1 MSRKYYNHKTF
12 TINDRIS
19 IDCSTQ
25 NTSYGFRHVADM
37 RIDNGAT
44 GEDWGAKHYDAK
56 RTYYN
61 RTWEAYEYQSLLEEC
76 ARKVDDPAD
85 REAIAKFAKEGKA
98 DTSDLKKISG
108 IMALGSI
115 FTEDQAGANDWKTR
129 MLRAGLEGRGLMMP
143 DDWDQLPEDEKTSRL
158 DKIIKVLG
166 E

>member
-12 TINDRIS
+12 NINDHIS

-25 NTSYGFRHVADM
+25 NTSYGFRHVANM
-37 RIDNGAT
+37 RIERPDG
-44 GEDWGAKHYDAK
+44 GAKHYEAK

-85 REAIAKFAKEGKA
+85 RAAIVEFAKNGRE
-98 DTSDLKKISG
+98 DTSDLKMISG

-115 FTEDQAGANDWKTR
+115 IAEDQAGANDWKTR
-129 MLRAGLEGRGLMMP
+129 MLRAGLDGRGLMMP
-143 DDWDQLPEDEKTSRL
+143 DDWDQIPEDEKTARL